1 MWSDDQ
7 KNTRIVKN
15 DLAPLLTML
24 ITGGKYGSPAIP
36 TRGGFFLM
44 KPSPDPITILI
55 ANSIGSPHTHTSL
68 LWISLRS
75 AWRAQSTDDNLRW
88 SPPLQPHY
96 PHQHQWPQPP
106 FPAGTLPTLMTHGK
120 TNKNW
125 LRLWSDR
132 KLQNA
137 TAWNCFGRN
146 IGRQR
151 GEILVGETEW
161 NILLLKSKKYSGTGE
176 NGWGK
181 PLWNVCCIINQ
192 LEYNHTSICEKG
204 KQFKNFIV
212 YWECKMKLH
221 YWMSWCGK
229 CNCWEDFRKEQIHL

>member
-1 MWSDDQ
+1 MTLRLFWRCWSREGNMVRQ
-7 KNTRIVKN
+7 QFQPVAASFWWSHHRIR
-15 DLAPLLTML
+15 LPYWLLTPL
-24 ITGGKYGSPAIP
+24 D
-36 TRGGFFLM
+36 L
-44 KPSPDPITILI
+44 
-55 ANSIGSPHTHTSL
+55 HTHTRHYCEFPSAVPEERNQQMT
-68 LWISLRS
+68 ISVDHL
-75 AWRAQSTDDNLRW
+75 
-88 SPPLQPHY
+88 PPLLQPHY

-176 NGWGK
+176 NGWEK

-192 LEYNHTSICEKG
+192 LEYNHKSICEKG

-229 CNCWEDFRKEQIHL
+229 CIT